1 MVEESQS
8 HGENTDSRDPGEAP
22 RASDASMEAV
32 PSPAATAH
40 QHEEIIGRRLLNR
53 LAESERL
60 EAKHKRLGNLRL
72 LCVGLGLA
80 GLWWIETYADTFTW
94 PTVALLLAAFIASV
108 RAFQK
113 IESTRHYMMFATML
127 YSDPALGRRGRRTRK
142 DQTAEALDLPDDHP
156 FARDVDI
163 FESGGLFDWVTIA
176 TTREGMNQLADMLSR
191 PVEAEEI
198 KLRQAVIQE
207 LETQV
212 DLREQVY
219 VAGARHL
226 PYVRT
231 EHMLQWADAEGPS
244 VPHWLAST
252 CAGLALATCVAAVFF
267 GASPTVPTSLPL
279 VACLL
284 AEFVLY
290 RGWVKKLN
298 LPSMNAELLHLD
310 FTSLT
315 QLLGILEK
323 QDFKAERLRELV
335 SVLHPKGQSATDRIR
350 RFRRL
355 IGLFEARR
363 NQFVAIFGP
372 LVLYQTQLALAM
384 ERWRTANRSHLP
396 KWIHAVARFEAY
408 SSLACFAF
416 EHESAV
422 FPEILEG
429 KPVLRAKD
437 LSHPLIREGAIP
449 NDVEMDAVRPVLV
462 VSGANKAGKST
473 LLRTIGVNLALAH
486 AGAPVR
492 ASSFTMSPMEMIAS
506 IRTVDSLEKGESRF
520 SAELKRIQLMLESMR
535 DGKSTLV
542 LIDEL
547 FGGTNSFDRFTGAVA
562 LSEFIL
568 GHDTSLAVLSTHDRH
583 ITHWS
588 EENRDRIHNV
598 HFLDVFDNGEMTFDY
613 KLREGPAQRGN
624 AVELM
629 KAAGIPIPDSIP
641 TAQG

>member
-1 MVEESQS
+1 MVEAGRS
-8 HGENTDSRDPGEAP
+8 HGENTKSTDAGEAP
-22 RASDASMEAV
+22 PSRDTSME
-32 PSPAATAH
+32 SEQSRTAASRKSAD
-40 QHEEIIGRRLLNR
+40 IIGQRLLDR
-53 LAESERL
+53 LAETERL
-60 EAKHKRLGNLRL
+60 EKKHKRLGTLRL

-94 PTVALLLAAFIASV
+94 PAVVLLLAAFIASV
-108 RAFQK
+108 FAFQK
-113 IESTRHYMMFATML
+113 LESTRLYMMIATLL
-127 YSDPALGRRGRRTRK
+127 YSDPALGRRGRRTGK
-142 DQTAEALDLPDDHP
+142 HQTAEALNLPDDHP

-163 FESGGLFDWVTIA
+163 FESGGLFDWLTIA
-176 TTREGMNQLADMLSR
+176 TTREGMYQLAEMLSQSA
-191 PVEAEEI
+191 EAEEI
-198 KLRQAVIQE
+198 KQRQVAIQE
-207 LETQV
+207 LQPQV
-212 DLREQVY
+212 DLRERFY

-231 EHMLQWADAEGPS
+231 EHMLAWTGDKAPS
-244 VPHWLAST
+244 VPTWLAPT
-252 CAGLALATCVAAVFF
+252 CGWLALAACGAALYF
-267 GASPTVPTSLPL
+267 GANPTVQTSLPL

-284 AEFVLY
+284 VEFIVY
-290 RGWVKKLN
+290 RGWVKRLN

-310 FTSLT
+310 FTSLRE
-315 QLLGILEK
+315 LLAILEK
-323 QDFKAERLRELV
+323 QDFKSERLREIV
-335 SVLHPKGQSATDRIR
+335 SPLHLEGRRATERIH

-363 NQFVAIFGP
+363 NQFVAIIGP

-384 ERWRTANRSHLP
+384 ERWRTANRHHLP
-396 KWIHAVARFEAY
+396 MWILAVARFEAY

-416 EHESAV
+416 EHEDAV
-422 FPEILEG
+422 FPDILEAG
-429 KPVLRAKD
+429 PVLKAKD
-437 LSHPLIREGAIP
+437 LSHPLIHEGAIA
-449 NDVEMDAVRPVLV
+449 NDVEMDANRPILV

-492 ASSFTMSPMEMIAS
+492 AASFTMSPMEMIAS

-583 ITHWS
+583 ITHWADD
-588 EENRDRIHNV
+588 NRDRTHNV
-598 HFLDVFDNGEMTFDY
+598 HFLDVFDDGEMTFDY

-629 KAAGIPIPDSIP
+629 KAAGLPIPDSIP
-641 TAQG
+641 APQD